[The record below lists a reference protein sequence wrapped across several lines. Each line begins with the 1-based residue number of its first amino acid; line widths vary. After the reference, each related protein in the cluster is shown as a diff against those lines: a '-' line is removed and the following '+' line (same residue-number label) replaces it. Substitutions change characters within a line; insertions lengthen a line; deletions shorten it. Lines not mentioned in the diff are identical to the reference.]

1 MQTESIPA
9 RALPA
14 AGHNLRRI
22 ARIPGTTL
30 PAERRPVVRIFR
42 PARSAMTSAP
52 LPQPWVVEFERQDRP
67 AIEPLMGWTTQE
79 DPLAT
84 VRLSFRDLASA
95 LDFVAARGW
104 DWEIRETA
112 PRRPRPIPRSER
124 PWRDRIAAS
133 ALRRA
138 AGAA

>member
-1 MQTESIPA
+1 MQTDSTPA

-14 AGHNLRRI
+14 AGHNLPER

-30 PAERRPVVRIFR
+30 PAERRPVARIFR

-52 LPQPWVVEFERQDRP
+52 LPRPWIVEFERRDRP

-84 VRLSFRDLASA
+84 IRLSFRDLGSA
-95 LDFVAARGW
+95 LDFVAAQGW
-104 DWEIRETA
+104 DWAISETA
-112 PRRPRPIPRSER
+112 PHRPRPIPRSEQ

-138 AGAA
+138 AGAN